1 MYQYQ
6 NGEEFG
12 LPQLLRVY
20 NEIHYYFCYLI
31 QMKSNQSSGLTK
43 SDLYYMHSIRK
54 GKTDHHQ
61 KQHVKASLTINTVMS
76 VWELPGWIQKFW
88 NIPSSNPTERLVVY

>member
-1 MYQYQ
+1 
-6 NGEEFG
+6 
-12 LPQLLRVY
+12 
-20 NEIHYYFCYLI
+20 
-31 QMKSNQSSGLTK
+31 MKSNQSSGLTK

-76 VWELPGWIQKFW
+76 VWELPG
-88 NIPSSNPTERLVVY
+88 